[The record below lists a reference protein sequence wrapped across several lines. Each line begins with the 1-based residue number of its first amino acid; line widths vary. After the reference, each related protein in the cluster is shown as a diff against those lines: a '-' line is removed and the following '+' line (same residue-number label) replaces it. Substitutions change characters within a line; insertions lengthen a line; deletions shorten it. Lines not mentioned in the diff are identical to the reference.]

1 MKGKFPNRLIRKGL
15 FKDQHFDSSFNFLY
29 REVDKLTERVRSTFC
44 SLSTWC
50 VCRARWALH
59 SPFHVAVVNFSGK
72 SGRHVDDQSVPRSP
86 NRAGGRPTP
95 ARRPV
100 PQSGPTAWPNR
111 QGAHGRRH
119 QAADGQPRPVPSF
132 HHRQNLNLPPTY
144 FFLRSFCFVFFSFR
158 FYSLGPPALPIVPV
172 VSLKIFTTARFAVRI
187 STHASRRRRDSRQGN
202 VTINKLHDLTIQIVD
217 GPSLA
222 QRSRRCSPS
231 NWPT

>member
-144 FFLRSFCFVFFSFR
+144 FFLRSFCFVFFFVSF
-158 FYSLGPPALPIVPV
+158 L
-172 VSLKIFTTARFAVRI
+172 FTR
-187 STHASRRRRDSRQGN
+187 SSRSAN
-202 VTINKLHDLTIQIVD
+202 
-217 GPSLA
+217 
-222 QRSRRCSPS
+222 RSRRLSKNLHHGTIRCENFHTRVAPATRQPARKC
-231 NWPT
+231 NDK